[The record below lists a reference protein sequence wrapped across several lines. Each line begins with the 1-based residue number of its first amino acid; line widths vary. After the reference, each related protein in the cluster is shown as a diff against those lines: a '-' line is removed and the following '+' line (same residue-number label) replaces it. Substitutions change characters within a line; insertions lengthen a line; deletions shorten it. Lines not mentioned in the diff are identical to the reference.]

1 MTAEF
6 TDLFTEQVKDEQ
18 GRGVTSMLIK
28 KREHS
33 PRGLSFS
40 CPPAG
45 GTEANPPCAQAQVL
59 I

>member
-6 TDLFTEQVKDEQ
+6 TDLFTEQVRDEQ
-18 GRGVTSMLIK
+18 GRGVTSTLIK
-28 KREHS
+28 KRKHS

-45 GTEANPPCAQAQVL
+45 GTEDNSPYAQAQVL